1 MIAMTVIVRVRP
13 EKREELLQAIRS
25 LNNGR
30 EKQEGLRKSTSTSC
44 QEIGDHTGFSV
55 IYEWETQEDLERYLG
70 GEKFRVLLGA
80 LRVLCEKSEIRFKH
94 VSEKLPDVARVSYE
108 K

>member
-55 IYEWETQEDLERYLG
+55 IYEWETQEDCTRYLG
-70 GEKFRVLLGA
+70 SEKFRALLA
-80 LRVLCEKSEIRFKH
+80 DPELLCEKLEIQMQPHF
-94 VSEKLPDVARVSYE
+94 
-108 K
+108 